1 VEPPTGRS
9 PAAVSASRILFLI
22 RHGRSDQSSNDL
34 LDTPRGPQWDPPL
47 DDVGRE
53 QAELL
58 GRRLVLMER
67 PATVYSSPLRRARQ
81 TIAPF
86 ADASGIEV
94 AYDDDLMEAHIGRWE
109 NMSFEDIL
117 ASDPELVGLVRS
129 QRAIWHRAPG
139 GEAVDAFRKRVHDA
153 IESILERHAVGD
165 VFVVAHGGVIN
176 AYLGPLL
183 LVENEMFFLP
193 ENSSLN
199 SVEVE
204 GSKRRVRFLN
214 DVLHLSDPQLF
225 QP

>member
-1 VEPPTGRS
+1 
-9 PAAVSASRILFLI
+9 VSAYRILFLI

-34 LDTPRGPQWDPPL
+34 VDTPRGAQWDPPL

-58 GRRLVLMER
+58 ARRLVLMER
-67 PATVYSSPLRRARQ
+67 PAAVYSSPLRRARQ
-81 TIAPF
+81 TIEPF

-94 AYDDDLMEAHIGRWE
+94 THDDDLMEAHIGRWE

-139 GEAVDAFRKRVHDA
+139 GEAVGAFRKRVHEA
-153 IESILERHAVGD
+153 IESILERHDAGD

-204 GSKRRVRFLN
+204 GSKRQVRFLN
-214 DVLHLSDPQLF
+214 DVLHLSEPQLF

>member
-1 VEPPTGRS
+1 M
-9 PAAVSASRILFLI
+9 SASRILFLI

-139 GEAVDAFRKRVHDA
+139 GEAVDAFRTRVHDA

>member
-1 VEPPTGRS
+1 VTG
-9 PAAVSASRILFLI
+9 SRILFLI

-34 LDTPRGPQWDPPL
+34 VDTPRGAQWDPPL
-47 DDVGRE
+47 DEVGRE

-58 GRRLVLMER
+58 SRRLALMER
-67 PATVYSSPLRRARQ
+67 PAALYSSPLRRAAK

-86 ADASGIEV
+86 AEATGIEV
-94 AYDDDLMEAHIGRWE
+94 AYHDDLMEAHIGAWE
-109 NMSFEDIL
+109 NVSFEDIL
-117 ASDPELVGLVRS
+117 ASDPELLHLVRS

-139 GEAVDAFRKRVHDA
+139 GEAVDAFRKRVQDA

-183 LVENEMFFLP
+183 AVENEMFFLP
-193 ENSSLN
+193 ENTSLN
-199 SVEVE
+199 SVDVE
-204 GSKRRVRFLN
+204 GSARRVRFLN
-214 DVLHLSDPQLF
+214 DVLHLSEPQLF